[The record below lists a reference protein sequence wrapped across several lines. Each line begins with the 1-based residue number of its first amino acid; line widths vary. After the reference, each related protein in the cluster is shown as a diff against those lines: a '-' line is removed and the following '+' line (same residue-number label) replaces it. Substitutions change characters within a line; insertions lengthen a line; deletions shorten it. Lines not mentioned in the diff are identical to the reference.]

1 VAAAV
6 SSQRDFTMSEDVW
19 AAQNTTPEEI
29 AAALRD
35 LLHKRT
41 MEVGGYAPAR
51 VMNMVAVVDREWKG
65 EIMNRLD
72 NVGRYHASRTVV
84 CAVEPGRTQLDAWAS
99 IAAQAEPE
107 PGKLAVCHETVEID
121 LGPQHLEH
129 LETIVDPVLVKDLVT
144 LVWSPHGHP
153 EAVDALLSLA
163 HSVLLDSV
171 EEPEVRGAL
180 ERIAELG
187 RNAYVVDLAWLRS
200 TPWRERIASTFD
212 PPYMRPALGQ
222 ISGLTVRHQSE
233 STAAALMLVGWL
245 ASRLGWQPSALIARN
260 GTLAGK
266 ARGRRQEV
274 DVQLE
279 RHDEMRVPGLA
290 GVTIETAHGLSISL
304 DRGPGGL
311 VAHRRTRDG
320 REWRWT
326 VLGASRGEGGILGEG
341 VRQALLRDPTYQPAL
356 DVARALL
363 S

>member
-1 VAAAV
+1 VN
-6 SSQRDFTMSEDVW
+6 SQRDFTTSQDVW
-19 AAQNTTPEEI
+19 AAQDTTPDEI
-29 AAALRD
+29 AAALRE
-35 LLHKRT
+35 LVHQRT

-51 VMNMVAVVDREWKG
+51 VLNMVAVVDREWKG

-84 CAVEPGRTQLDAWAS
+84 CAVEPGRTTLDAWAS
-99 IAAQAEPE
+99 TAADAPPE
-107 PGKLAVCHETVEID
+107 PGKLAVCHEMIEID
-121 LGPQHLEH
+121 MGPHHLEH
-129 LETIVDPVLVKDLVT
+129 LDTIVDPVLVRDLVT
-144 LVWSPHGHP
+144 LIWSPHGHP
-153 EAVDALLSLA
+153 EAVDSLLSLA

-180 ERIAELG
+180 ERVAELG
-187 RNAYVVDLAWLRS
+187 KQAYVVDLAWLRS

-222 ISGLTVRHQSE
+222 ISGITVRHQSE
-233 STAAALMLVGWL
+233 STVAALMLIGWL

-274 DVQLE
+274 EVRLE
-279 RHDEMRVPGLA
+279 RRDDMMVPGLA
-290 GVTIETAHGLSISL
+290 GVTIDTAHGMSISL

-311 VAHRRTRDG
+311 VAHRRLRDG
-320 REWRWT
+320 REWKWT

-356 DVARALL
+356 EVARALL